1 MAYDGEKLNLI
12 AQGIGGT
19 GKVYHYI
26 SASDQ
31 NTVIGGA
38 SAITD
43 GSVRGLKAG
52 DVVMAQDGDTN
63 NDMDVFPV
71 DAVTVGGA
79 ADLGDAI

>member
-1 MAYDGEKLNLI
+1 MAYDGTELNLV
-12 AQGIGGT
+12 AQGIGGV
-19 GKVYHYI
+19 GKVFHYT
-26 SASDQ
+26 STDATS
-31 NTVIGGA
+31 VVGGA

-43 GSVRGLKAG
+43 GSYRGLLAG
-52 DVVMAQDGDTN
+52 DVVMAQDSDTN